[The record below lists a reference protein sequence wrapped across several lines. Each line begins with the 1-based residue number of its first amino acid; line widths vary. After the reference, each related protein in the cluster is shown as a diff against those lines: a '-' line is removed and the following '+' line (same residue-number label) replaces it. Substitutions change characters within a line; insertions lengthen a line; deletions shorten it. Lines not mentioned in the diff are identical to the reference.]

1 MRPERPPARA
11 SGRPTG
17 RRGPAL
23 FSQLMPL
30 VRYIIRFSDQLSRLL
45 MVLSSV
51 WAMGLSVLIVGDII
65 ANNVI
70 GNAIPG
76 VREIVISSIVMIV
89 YLQLGYAIRSHS
101 MLRSDT
107 FLLAMPALLRRIA
120 LAAGYA
126 LGAAL
131 FLMILRGTISPAV
144 YAWSTAEFWGEGA
157 LRVPVWPTRFMILVG
172 SALAIV
178 NYFVAAMIDVLGLE
192 DVEHSPASAGDAPT
206 KH

>member
-1 MRPERPPARA
+1 
-11 SGRPTG
+11 
-17 RRGPAL
+17 
-23 FSQLMPL
+23 
-30 VRYIIRFSDQLSRLL
+30 
-45 MVLSSV
+45 
-51 WAMGLSVLIVGDII
+51 
-65 ANNVI
+65 
-70 GNAIPG
+70 

-107 FLLAMPALLRRIA
+107 LLLAMPLVLRRIV

-144 YAWSTAEFWGEGA
+144 HAWTTSEFWGEGA

-172 SALAIV
+172 CALAIV
-178 NYFVAAMIDVLGLE
+178 NYAVAALIDVFGME
-192 DVEHSPASAGDAPT
+192 DAGP
-206 KH
+206 KGS